1 MPSEAGSGLSK
12 SAVSRRFKALTQAR
26 LEAWMA
32 SDLSG
37 LDLPVIRIDGL
48 HMDDTLL
55 MLGAVGVDA
64 DGRKHPLAVVEGA
77 TENAVTVQALLDN
90 PVDRGLDP
98 EVCRLFIVDGAKALT
113 KAIRRTFGADI
124 PIQRC
129 QIHKA
134 RNITDRIDPKRH
146 AAVRRA
152 LRQAR
157 EMDDADKAER
167 LLRNLARRLELAAPG
182 VAKSILEGL
191 DEILTVIRLG
201 LPPELQRSAGQHQHH
216 RVDERVRR
224 GGPSPGRPAFPSHS
238 GRSAAT

>member
-77 TENAVTVQALLDN
+77 TENAATVQALLDN
-90 PVDRGLDP
+90 LIDRGLDP
-98 EVCRLFIVDGAKALT
+98 AVCRLFMVDGARAKT
-113 KAIRRTFGADI
+113 RAIRRT
-124 PIQRC
+124 
-129 QIHKA
+129 
-134 RNITDRIDPKRH
+134 
-146 AAVRRA
+146 
-152 LRQAR
+152 
-157 EMDDADKAER
+157 
-167 LLRNLARRLELAAPG
+167 
-182 VAKSILEGL
+182 
-191 DEILTVIRLG
+191 
-201 LPPELQRSAGQHQHH
+201 
-216 RVDERVRR
+216 
-224 GGPSPGRPAFPSHS
+224 
-238 GRSAAT
+238 